1 MGALGDM
8 FEAVYNAVNGGKTEE
23 TKTEEKPADGE
34 KPKEGTTAST
44 ETQTPPKEGEGQQT
58 TTQATEQQTEVERAV
73 AEAIAKV
80 APEFRVKAGSA
91 NLPTCLLYT
100 SPSPRDS

>member
-8 FEAVYNAVNGGKTEE
+8 FEAVYNAVNGSKTEE

-58 TTQATEQQTEVERAV
+58 TTQATARSTSVCCSV
-73 AEAIAKV
+73 AWV
-80 APEFRVKAGSA
+80 VV
-91 NLPTCLLYT
+91 C
-100 SPSPRDS
+100 